1 MHFGRQLQG
10 IPSKNSR
17 THVLFKFT
25 WNILRARPPAR
36 LQNRASQNTA
46 KCASTNL
53 RGQKLYQAFF
63 SSDHSGLNLET
74 NYGKKN
80 GKNSNMWRLN
90 NRLLKKQWVN
100 EEIKGEIR
108 KYFKTNERK
117 NTTFQNLWDGA
128 EAVLRGTFIVTKAYL
143 KKIRKISNNL
153 TYPLKELEKEEQT
166 KPKVSRRKEIIKS
179 RVETE
184 TFLKREKINETKR
197 CFFKKINK
205 IEKTLATLIEK
216 KRIK

>member
-90 NRLLKKQWVN
+90 NRLLKKTMGKWRNQRRN
-100 EEIKGEIR
+100 QKI
-108 KYFKTNERK
+108 
-117 NTTFQNLWDGA
+117 FQN
-128 EAVLRGTFIVTKAYL
+128 K
-143 KKIRKISNNL
+143 
-153 TYPLKELEKEEQT
+153 
-166 KPKVSRRKEIIKS
+166 RKEKHNFSKS
-179 RVETE
+179 VGWSRSSS
-184 TFLKREKINETKR
+184 KRDIYSDKGLPQKN
-197 CFFKKINK
+197 
-205 IEKTLATLIEK
+205 
-216 KRIK
+216 